1 MNARLCD
8 ETDLLR
14 HHDQFGDGFRSH
26 LLPHTAAVALDRL
39 LGSGELHRDLPVELP
54 GDGACEH
61 LTLPRR
67 ESVDPAPEFAAFSG
81 FRLALAA
88 PDQRARDGVE
98 KLAIITR
105 LLEEVEGA
113 SLHCPD
119 GHRDVTVASEED
131 DRQGAVSLAEVG
143 LEIPSRLSP
152 ETKVETDAPGHVRP
166 QSLHEPARQR

>member
-8 ETDLLR
+8 EADLLR
-14 HHDQFGDGFRSH
+14 HPDQFGDRFCSH
-26 LLPHTAAVALDRL
+26 LLHHTAAVDLDRL

-54 GDGACEH
+54 GDDACEH

-119 GHRDVTVASEED
+119 GHRDVTVAGEED
-131 DRQGAVSLAEVG
+131 DRQDPLSLAEVG
-143 LEIPSRLSP
+143 LEIQPGLSRESQA
-152 ETKVETDAPGHVRP
+152 ETA
-166 QSLHEPARQR
+166 